1 MLRVE
6 VNFPKEPIKFSPNDD
21 ELAEKPKTI
30 WEKEEQAE
38 ENFRAIVKSSPS
50 IQRMFNKFE
59 SNHNTNFI
67 ERNMKVKLSKATT
80 AAERSEASVIKLIK
94 NQQMEAKRREN
105 ADQKQK
111 YHILYN
117 LKRPLIKYVREKK
130 YEEVQSQLE

>member
-50 IQRMFNKFE
+50 IQRMLNKFD
-59 SNHNTNFI
+59 SNHIT
-67 ERNMKVKLSKATT
+67 L
-80 AAERSEASVIKLIK
+80 
-94 NQQMEAKRREN
+94 EN
-105 ADQKQK
+105 
-111 YHILYN
+111 
-117 LKRPLIKYVREKK
+117 
-130 YEEVQSQLE
+130 